1 MKKFLAVMFSIFSA
15 VSLIGAAA
23 DKPES
28 FVLKGENGPSI
39 EFSGKSQSAAVE
51 IVYPDGSN
59 ALIVEYAQTFAE
71 RLSETIG
78 SEVTASSEFQS
89 YLKSSW
95 VYRIFIGGEYDN
107 HLYVE
112 YLNEKYEGLL
122 PFILDTEEEWA
133 KFCGTANMFSMWVD
147 EEGLHINASDEW
159 ALYWAIDDFLK
170 EIRISESYVLAVG
183 TKILPSEDYVFPDP
197 TDLIGKGLNPY
208 FAITEKVAELPVV
221 WYGVNLSDY
230 NEGLQGGYTDGEYGY
245 VGTDGPGDMGRIF
258 KYSLPD
264 WELVEVSDPLLIKHS
279 NAISYI
285 KDKNLLTVAHCT
297 DGDVR
302 GFAYVDPNTLEVVSY
317 GETPID
323 CWGLEY
329 DNANERFIVEVN
341 WIHYIFDKDFNY
353 IKELPYGD
361 MDGTPQTLFVDGKYI
376 YDVRYNVNWDTGH
389 SRSTPDPT
397 FGQNYITIHDYDNV
411 YIEKAPIPNLVGE
424 AEHMYRYGNKYYI
437 GYIDEIINGKQN
449 DLGTVY
455 ETLIL
460 PEVWWE

>member
-1 MKKFLAVMFSIFSA
+1 MKKFLAVMFSIFAA
-15 VSLIGAAA
+15 VALMGAAA

-39 EFSGKSQSAAVE
+39 EFSGKSQPAAVE

-78 SEVTASSEFQS
+78 AEVTANSEFQS

-112 YLNEKYEGLL
+112 YLIAENGGLL
-122 PFILDTEEEWA
+122 PFMPKTDDEWE
-133 KFCGTANMFSMWVD
+133 KYCGTSSMFSMWVD

-208 FAITEKVAELPVV
+208 FAVTESVTELPYVFD
-221 WYGVNLSDY
+221 SIDMFDY
-230 NEGLQGGYTDGEYGY
+230 SEGMQGGGTDGEFAY
-245 VGTDGPGDMGRIF
+245 VAGDGSGDLCRIF
-258 KYSLPD
+258 KYSLPE
-264 WELVEVSDPLLIKHS
+264 WELVEISEPVVLKHA
-279 NAISYI
+279 NDISYI
-285 KDKNLLTVAHCT
+285 EETDLLTVAHCV
-297 DGDVR
+297 DGDE
-302 GFAYVDPNTLEVVSY
+302 GFSYVDPNTFEVVGIGAFPTS
-317 GETPID
+317 

-329 DNANERFIVEVN
+329 DDVRERFVVEAN
-341 WIHYIFDKDFNY
+341 WINYIFDKDFNLVD
-353 IKELPYGD
+353 ELHYGD
-361 MDGTPQTLFVDGKYI
+361 SDGTPQSLYI
-376 YDVRYNVNWDTGH
+376 EGDYIFDVRWDMNSLRYSGI
-389 SRSTPDPT
+389 PFKDCD
-397 FGQNYITIHDYDNV
+397 FQNFIMIHDYENAYV
-411 YIEKAPIPNLVGE
+411 EKAHIPVVTGE
-424 AEHMYRYGNKYYI
+424 PEYIFRHGNMYYI
-437 GYIDEIINGKQN
+437 GFLHNVINGVEN
-449 DLGTVY
+449 PVGIIYRFLM
-455 ETLIL
+455 L
-460 PEVWWE
+460 PEVWWA